1 MHMEECTFKMP
12 SLIDAA
18 GVAAF
23 TAHQLC
29 ISPSPWQRRIELHVF
44 IAKLTFEDRG
54 GLSMFHMSLL
64 VVRRQVF

>member
-12 SLIDAA
+12 SLIDVKCYAA

-29 ISPSPWQRRIELHVF
+29 ISPSPEQQRIEPHVF
-44 IAKLTFEDRG
+44 IVKFIFENRG
-54 GLSMFHMSLL
+54 GLSMFHVL
-64 VVRRQVF
+64 

>member
-12 SLIDAA
+12 SLIDVKCYAA

-29 ISPSPWQRRIELHVF
+29 ISPSPKQQRIEPHVF
-44 IAKLTFEDRG
+44 IAKLIFED
-54 GLSMFHMSLL
+54 
-64 VVRRQVF
+64 